1 MFGDLGNDFC
11 YYCGKDYQQTNYN
24 QKYCCDECQRAAHN
38 ENQKKRY
45 AKRKK
50 QREANKSK
58 NDLDSVLAEL
68 REYNEK
74 NNCCI
79 SYGQFVLLKEKAG
92 ESK

>member
-1 MFGDLGNDFC
+1 MYGELGIDNCYFC
-11 YYCGKDYQQTNYN
+11 GEEYQMEYYN
-24 QKYCCDECQRAAHN
+24 QKYCCEKCKREGQKEQQR
-38 ENQKKRY
+38 KRY
-45 AKRKK
+45 AKRKTQK
-50 QREANKSK
+50 GNGKIK